1 MLMETKHIL
10 IVDDDQTILRLLEY
24 SLKKLGSDYEIATAM
39 DSVDALNQIEERKFD
54 VIIADYLMPELTGID
69 LARAVRRISPS
80 TQVVLMTAYGTK
92 GLRDTTEF
100 LGFDAYLDKPFSL
113 EEIRHVVE
121 QAVEMTRQKAKKPPT
136 VDPNLRQVLNKQLQ
150 ALRVNSNAR
159 CVLLL
164 GSDGRPV
171 QVVGQVNN
179 LEISSLGTFV
189 AANFLATVELGNM
202 LGTGSVFKSSYHEGN
217 DYNIYAYD
225 VNSKFL
231 LVVVFDP
238 KYKPGVVWFYT
249 KQMAATLAKLLKKPD
264 PNLKASVPS

>member
-1 MLMETKHIL
+1 MDTKRIL

-24 SLKKLGSDYEIATAM
+24 SLKRLGKGFEISTSM
-39 DSVDALNQIEERKFD
+39 DTVDALQKIENQDFD
-54 VIIADYLMPELTGID
+54 VIIADYMMPELTGVD
-69 LARAVRRISPS
+69 LARAVRRISPH

-113 EEIRHVVE
+113 EEIRDVVE
-121 QAVEMTRQKAKKPPT
+121 HAVEMTRQKREEPQTEEPA
-136 VDPNLRQVLNKQLQ
+136 LRQVMNKHLQ
-150 ALRVNSNAR
+150 SLLVNANAR

-164 GSDGRPV
+164 NSDGRPL

-179 LEISSLGTFV
+179 LEIPTLGTFV
-189 AANFLATVELGNM
+189 AANFLATEQLGNM
-202 LGTGSVFKSSYHEGN
+202 LGSGSVFKSSYHEGN

-231 LVVVFDP
+231 LVVVFDT

-249 KQMAATLAKLLKKPD
+249 KQMAATLAKLFDKSAVD
-264 PNLKASVPS
+264 ASLE

>member
-1 MLMETKHIL
+1 MSSKRIL

-24 SLKKLGSDYEIATAM
+24 SLKKLGADYEISTAM
-39 DSVDALNQIEERKFD
+39 DSLDALNKIENNNFD
-54 VIIADYLMPELTGID
+54 VVIADYMMPELTGVD
-69 LARAVRRISPS
+69 LARAVRRISPH

-113 EEIRHVVE
+113 EEIRNVVE
-121 QAVEMTRQKAKKPPT
+121 QAVELTRQPKSKS
-136 VDPNLRQVLNKQLQ
+136 QVNEPAIDKLVNKHLQ

-164 GSDGRPV
+164 NSKGRPV
-171 QVVGQVNN
+171 QVVGQMNT
-179 LEISSLGTFV
+179 LEISTLGTFV
-189 AANFLATVELGNM
+189 AANFLATVELANM
-202 LGTGSVFKSSYHEGN
+202 LGSGSVFKSSYHEGN

-225 VNSKFL
+225 VNGKFL
-231 LVVVFDP
+231 LVVVFDT

-249 KQMAATLAKLLKKPD
+249 KQMAATLAKLLNKQP
-264 PNLKASVPS
+264 A